1 MANVRFSQ
9 IVGAGAISKSTDTL
23 IGVQSSATDVQYV
36 ISDVLKL
43 AANTLGASNL
53 GNTVGTSGVVSGNVE
68 LVLAGGNNVTLSQS
82 INGSSATITISG
94 ANAPAQT
101 NQSGGVYAS
110 SNTFGTSSGTFDA
123 RSLSIAGSGAVQ
135 VAASNSGWVISS
147 PIQSNQQLSM
157 YAVSNTTLSTS
168 STGNASAL
176 SFQGAGG
183 VSVGISGGS
192 VVISGGAGG
201 GGLNSA
207 SVYAVSNTTLGT
219 SGNLTLSALSFEGAG
234 AVSVGVSNG
243 SVIISANAAAADGV
257 NIISA
262 SGNTVGVLTTFSSAS
277 IVLAGGNNITL
288 SQTSNSITISGAN
301 QSNQQLSLFAVS
313 NTTLSTSRTGN
324 ASALSFAGAGIVSV
338 GASAGSVVISASV
351 AAQSNQQLSMYAVS
365 NTTLSTS
372 STGNASALSFQGA
385 GGVSVGISGGSVV
398 ISSPANSTITQGNM
412 VTISTNGST
421 VTIDA
426 FANILSASGNTSGTL
441 ATFSSGTMVL
451 AGGNNITLSQSS
463 NTITIVGGA
472 GGGGGTLSM
481 FAVSNTTQS
490 TSGSVAA
497 TALSFNGAG
506 AVSVGI
512 SGASVVISAPTQTNQ
527 QLSLFAVGNTTL
539 STSRTGNA
547 SALSFDGAG
556 IVSVGASAGSVV
568 ISATVAAQTNQT
580 GGIYASSNTTGATSG
595 TYDARTLSIAGAG
608 GVSVE
613 ASNSGWIISSPTL
626 SQLFAGNN
634 ISLSS
639 NGASITIEDLYSQGA
654 ISQYEPWQF
663 GANTSASSLGVSS
676 LYFQHFEVPEMQAC
690 RMDRLISLSINA
702 AVSGSTLATG
712 TRSNVWTYNETVGL
726 YTRGTGANSTNLFSY
741 MSNSWSFGITESV
754 SIFTTQ
760 NALTAGLA
768 QSYTLGFP
776 GNIDTNG
783 GVTSST
789 FSSAS
794 STQSAGVTVSQANQ
808 ISNVSGLL
816 RVDVPFGSTLLSGGD
831 YWLAIVGRTATTTGG
846 TSTNLGSVSN
856 IVLTN
861 FNAGLQRLGQTAT
874 ATSNTLIAG
883 NGVWTAQ
890 TSQFPSSVAINAI
903 SNNSNVSLY
912 GNFMNVSM

>member
-1 MANVRFSQ
+1 MANVKFSQ

-123 RSLSIAGSGAVQ
+123 RSLSIAGSGAVN

-192 VVISGGAGG
+192 VIISGGAGG
-201 GGLNSA
+201 GLSSA
-207 SVYAVSNTTLGT
+207 SVFAVSNTTLST
-219 SGNLTLSALSFEGAG
+219 SHTVALSAFSLAGAG
-234 AVSVGVSNG
+234 VVSVGVSNG
-243 SVIISANAAAADGV
+243 SIQISAPAAAADGV
-257 NIISA
+257 NIISV
-262 SGNTVGVLTTFSSAS
+262 SGNTAGVLTTFSTGS
-277 IVLAGGNNITL
+277 IVLAGGNNVTL
-288 SQTSNSITISGAN
+288 SQTSNSITISGPN
-301 QSNQQLSLFAVS
+301 F
-313 NTTLSTSRTGN
+313 T
-324 ASALSFAGAGIVSV
+324 
-338 GASAGSVVISASV
+338 
-351 AAQSNQQLSMYAVS
+351 
-365 NTTLSTS
+365 
-372 STGNASALSFQGA
+372 
-385 GGVSVGISGGSVV
+385 
-398 ISSPANSTITQGNM
+398 TITQGNM
-412 VTISTNGST
+412 VTISSAGSSAT
-421 VTIDA
+421 VDA
-426 FANILSASGNTSGTL
+426 FANILSASGNTVGTL

-463 NTITIVGGA
+463 NTITIVGG
-472 GGGGGTLSM
+472 GGGGTLSM

-490 TSGSVAA
+490 TSGSVAE

-512 SGASVVISAPTQTNQ
+512 SGKSVVISSPVQSNQ
-527 QLSLFAVGNTTL
+527 SLALFAG
-539 STSRTGNA
+539 
-547 SALSFDGAG
+547 
-556 IVSVGASAGSVV
+556 
-568 ISATVAAQTNQT
+568 
-580 GGIYASSNTTGATSG
+580 SNTTVSTSG
-595 TYDARTLSIAGAG
+595 TVDARSVSIAGAG
-608 GVSVE
+608 AISVE
-613 ASNSGWIISSPTL
+613 ASNSGWTVSGPALT
-626 SQLFAGNN
+626 QLVAGNN

-639 NGASITIEDLYSQGA
+639 AGSTVSIIGLYSAGA

-676 LYFQHFEVPEMQAC
+676 LYFQHFEAPEMQVC
-690 RMDRLISLSINA
+690 RVDRLISLSINA

-726 YTRGTGANSTNLFSY
+726 YTRGTGTNSTNLYSY

-776 GNIDTNG
+776 ANIDTNG
-783 GVTSST
+783 GVTTST

-816 RVDVPFGSTLLSGGD
+816 RLDVPFGSTLLSGGD

-846 TSTNLGSVSN
+846 TSTNNGSISN

-883 NGVWTAQ
+883 NGVFSAQ

-912 GNFMNVSM
+912 GNFMNLSL